1 MKILK
6 SYCNIYSLNGAKGI
20 SIIDYIVYPV
30 HPARYNYIVLLC
42 NRAWF
47 HSISPENAL
56 PLITPRFR
64 LYVPAGYTPPV

>member
-42 NRAWF
+42 NRAPGFILF
-47 HSISPENAL
+47 HL
-56 PLITPRFR
+56 KMHCR
-64 LYVPAGYTPPV
+64 